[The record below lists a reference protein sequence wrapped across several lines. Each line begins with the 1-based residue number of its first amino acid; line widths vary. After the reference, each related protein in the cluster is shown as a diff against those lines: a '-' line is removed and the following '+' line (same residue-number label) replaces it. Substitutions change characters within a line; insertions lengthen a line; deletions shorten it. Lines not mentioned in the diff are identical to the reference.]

1 MIHKFSF
8 WKVGHNLGFSGFNAK
23 NSDMSN
29 LIVNIYMFLKTSETV
44 LWDIYEIYEIYHH
57 PGAQKGSGIG
67 IFSRITGEKYKKIK
81 NLTHHCREKNEQK
94 HQNYQNLTA
103 EEKDQF
109 INTSVLKHVGCHFI
123 SNYTLKPKL
132 VEYSHAWAFSAAAF
146 ASAINIM

>member
-1 MIHKFSF
+1 M
-8 WKVGHNLGFSGFNAK
+8 
-23 NSDMSN
+23 
-29 LIVNIYMFLKTSETV
+29 
-44 LWDIYEIYEIYHH
+44 
-57 PGAQKGSGIG
+57 
-67 IFSRITGEKYKKIK
+67 
-81 NLTHHCREKNEQK
+81 HHCREKNEQK

-123 SNYTLKPKL
+123 SNYILKPKL